1 MLSNLQREYKQ
12 NIYFKFRE
20 LYQDYRI
27 SDHCRASNKIT
38 ENIENYLINKIENE
52 LYNLENKT
60 FEELLLL

>member
-38 ENIENYLINKIENE
+38 YNIENYFKLWLAQITKLIYKIW
-52 LYNLENKT
+52 
-60 FEELLLL
+60 